1 MWIILLLI
9 LGYFLLPVWLIYLT
23 HISETMKKVGAVV
36 LAYGLGL
43 IAGNIGIFPKG
54 SETYRELV
62 NATAKNFLPKA
73 DLMQYFESG
82 QITSSDLL
90 VNQIGFT
97 QDMTANL
104 TVLIAIPLLLFSLDL
119 KRWLSLAGEAM
130 KSMVLALVALF
141 VAIVIG
147 FLIWGTRIPQSAEV
161 GGLLV
166 GVYTGGTPNLAILRL
181 ALNVDQE
188 IYLLTHTSDVVIGA
202 LFLLFLMTVAQRI
215 FNLFL
220 PHFRDSRKHKAIC
233 SIVKETEGLDNYLGM
248 LNIKSFLR
256 LGVALLISI
265 AILGMAFGLSTL
277 FDPKHE
283 TTVIVMTVTTLGI
296 LASLVKRINAIEY
309 TFQFGMYFIIVFSL
323 GLASQANL
331 RVLLE
336 TISVELFLYVFMAV
350 FGSMVIHVMLS
361 KIFKVDTD
369 TTIITI
375 TALTYSSPF
384 VPAVA
389 AAIRNKEV
397 IISGLAV
404 GTLGY
409 AFGTYAG
416 MMMAALLKLF

>member
-9 LGYFLLPVWLIYLT
+9 LGYFLLPVGLIYLT
-23 HISETMKKVGAVV
+23 HISETMKKAGAVV

-43 IAGNIGIFPKG
+43 IAGNAGIFPKG
-54 SETYRELV
+54 SDTYRELV

-73 DLMQYFESG
+73 DLMQYYESG
-82 QITSSDLL
+82 QITNFDLL

-141 VAIVIG
+141 AAIVIG

-256 LGVALLISI
+256 LGVALLLSI
-265 AILGMAFGLSTL
+265 GILGIAFGLSTL

-375 TALTYSSPF
+375 TALTYSAPF

-416 MMMAALLKLF
+416 VLMSALLKLF

>member
-1 MWIILLLI
+1 MLMGYLLLPI
-9 LGYFLLPVWLIYLT
+9 LLIYLT
-23 HISETMKKVGAVV
+23 HVSNTMRKIGAVV
-36 LAYGLGL
+36 LAYAVGL
-43 IAGNIGIFPKG
+43 ILGNINLFPRG
-54 SETYRELV
+54 GDFYRSLV
-62 NATAKNFLPKA
+62 NATSKNFLPKEEIMPYLEA
-73 DLMQYFESG
+73 GNLTTG
-82 QITSSDLL
+82 DLL
-90 VNQIGFT
+90 VNQIAST
-97 QDMTANL
+97 QDMLTNL

-119 KRWLSLAGEAM
+119 KRWLHLAGEAF
-130 KSMVLALVALF
+130 KSLILALVSLF
-141 VAIVIG
+141 IAIVVG
-147 FLIWGTRIPQSAEV
+147 FLIWGSSIPQSAEV

-181 ALNVDQE
+181 ALQVDQE

-202 LFLLFLMTVAQRI
+202 IFLLFLMTVAQRI
-215 FNLFL
+215 FNTFL
-220 PHFRDSRKHKAIC
+220 PHFRDSKKHRAIC
-233 SIVKETEGLDNYLGM
+233 TIVKESEGLDNYLGM
-248 LNIKSFLR
+248 LNFKSFLK
-256 LGVALLISI
+256 LGIALLLSI
-265 AILGMAFGLSTL
+265 AILGIAFGLSTL

-283 TTVIVMTVTTLGI
+283 TTIIVLTVTTLGI

-323 GLASQANL
+323 GLASLANL

-336 TISVELFLYVFMAV
+336 TISLGLFMYVFVAV
-350 FGSMVIHVMLS
+350 FGSMVIHVILS

-375 TALTYSSPF
+375 TALTYSAPF

-416 MMMAALLKLF
+416 LMMAALLKLF

>member
-1 MWIILLLI
+1 M
-9 LGYFLLPVWLIYLT
+9 PYL
-23 HISETMKKVGAVV
+23 E
-36 LAYGLGL
+36 
-43 IAGNIGIFPKG
+43 AGNLTTG
-54 SETYRELV
+54 
-62 NATAKNFLPKA
+62 
-73 DLMQYFESG
+73 
-82 QITSSDLL
+82 DLL
-90 VNQIGFT
+90 VNQIAST
-97 QDMTANL
+97 QDMLTNL

-119 KRWLSLAGEAM
+119 KRWLHLAGEAF
-130 KSMVLALVALF
+130 KSLILALVSLF
-141 VAIVIG
+141 IAIVVG
-147 FLIWGTRIPQSAEV
+147 FLIWGSSIPQSAEV

-181 ALNVDQE
+181 ALQVDQE

-202 LFLLFLMTVAQRI
+202 IFLLFLMTVAQRI
-215 FNLFL
+215 FNTFL
-220 PHFRDSRKHKAIC
+220 PHFRDSKKHRAIC
-233 SIVKETEGLDNYLGM
+233 TIVKESEGLDNYLGM
-248 LNIKSFLR
+248 LNFKSFLK
-256 LGVALLISI
+256 LGIALLLSI
-265 AILGMAFGLSTL
+265 AILGIAFGLSTL

-283 TTVIVMTVTTLGI
+283 TTIIVLTVTTLGI

-323 GLASQANL
+323 GLASLANL

-336 TISVELFLYVFMAV
+336 TISLGLFMYVFVAV
-350 FGSMVIHVMLS
+350 FGSMVIHVILS

-375 TALTYSSPF
+375 TALTYSAPF

-416 MMMAALLKLF
+416 LMMAALLKLF

>member
-9 LGYFLLPVWLIYLT
+9 LGYFLLPVGLIYLT
-23 HISETMKKVGAVV
+23 HISETMKKAGAVV

-43 IAGNIGIFPKG
+43 IAGNAGIFPKG
-54 SETYRELV
+54 SDTYRELV

-73 DLMQYFESG
+73 DLMQYYESG
-82 QITSSDLL
+82 QITTFDLL

-141 VAIVIG
+141 AAIVIG

-256 LGVALLISI
+256 LGVALLLSI
-265 AILGMAFGLSTL
+265 GILGIAFGLSTL

-375 TALTYSSPF
+375 TALTYSAPF

-416 MMMAALLKLF
+416 VLMSALLKLF

>member
-1 MWIILLLI
+1 MWIILLLL
-9 LGYFLLPVWLIYLT
+9 LGYFLLPIWLIYLT

-43 IAGNIGIFPKG
+43 IAGNIGLFPAG
-54 SETYRELV
+54 SDKYRELV
-62 NATAKNFLPKA
+62 GATAKNFLPKA
-73 DLMQYFESG
+73 DLMQYFSNG
-82 QITSSDLL
+82 DITSADLL

-141 VAIVIG
+141 AAIVIG
-147 FLIWGTRIPQSAEV
+147 FLIWGASIPQSPEV

-215 FNLFL
+215 FNKFL

-233 SIVKETEGLDNYLGM
+233 SIVKETEGIDNYLGM
-248 LNIKSFLR
+248 LNIKAFLK
-256 LGVALLISI
+256 LGVALLISV
-265 AILGMAFGLSTL
+265 AILAIAFGLSTL
-277 FDPKHE
+277 FDAKHE
-283 TTVIVMTVTTLGI
+283 TSVIVITITTLGI

-331 RVLLE
+331 RILLE
-336 TISVELFLYVFMAV
+336 TISVELFLFVFMAV
-350 FGSMVIHVMLS
+350 FGSMVIHVILS

-375 TALTYSSPF
+375 TALTYSAPF

-409 AFGTYAG
+409 AFGTYG
-416 MMMAALLKLF
+416 GLMMAALLKLF